1 MTYTLLSCIDSR
13 IIEPTKFYGRFEL
26 GPFSPG
32 QGLTVANALRRAL
45 LSQLPGT
52 AITLVHIVGASHEY
66 DTLTGVQE
74 CVLDILLNLKQIIVK
89 SEFEIFSP
97 QVGFLNVIGPGIV
110 RARDF
115 KLPFFV
121 SAIDPDQYIATLTNQ
136 GQLKMKF
143 LVNCGKN
150 YLTHSPSGSN
160 YLKWVNLLE
169 KAQPDFQTNKH
180 ENETISNDNLY
191 RKWKSERQKPHSQ
204 LTYQLPIKENLQL
217 NKNSQQ
223 QFLTET
229 LENTSALNQNLN
241 HTQTYKTGYFPID
254 AIFAPITRV
263 NYTIE
268 LKNNL
273 KTVHEIICLEIWT
286 NGTIDPR
293 HAIHN
298 SVKSLIKLFLPLQQM
313 HTNSNNINF
322 IVSNLKKNDE
332 IQKSVIE
339 NNLINLNNSNFN
351 LRNVTESNTTQKNFT
366 NNLKRLKTFNVLNQT
381 SNLQKNSENLVVQ
394 TQITSQTKEKFFELD
409 LLNLKLKSRS
419 YRALKAGKIN
429 TVGTL
434 VSKTKSQLLALTNF
448 GESSLVEVQN
458 ALKNY
463 GLTLKSEKI

>member
-52 AITLVHIVGASHEY
+52 AITVVQIESASHEY
-66 DTLTGVQE
+66 DTLIGVRE
-74 CVLDILLNLKQIIVK
+74 CVLDILLNLKQVIVK

-97 QVGFLNVIGPGIV
+97 QVGFLNVIGPGVV
-110 RARDF
+110 RARDL

-169 KAQPDFQTNKH
+169 KAQPNFQTNKYLSD
-180 ENETISNDNLY
+180 TLSNNNLY
-191 RKWKSERQKPHSQ
+191 LKWKVERQKPDSK
-204 LTYQLPIKENLQL
+204 LTAKKSIKQNIQFHK

-223 QFLTET
+223 HFLTET
-229 LENTSALNQNLN
+229 FENTNNLSP
-241 HTQTYKTGYFPID
+241 TQTYKTGYFPID

-268 LKNNL
+268 LKHSSKAIN
-273 KTVHEIICLEIWT
+273 EIICLEIWT

-298 SVKSLIKLFLPLQQM
+298 SVKSLIQLFLPLQQM
-313 HTNSNNINF
+313 QTNSQNVYF
-322 IVSNLKKNDE
+322 KLSNLETNEKVEKNM
-332 IQKSVIE
+332 IE
-339 NNLINLNNSNFN
+339 NNPKNLNDSTLN
-351 LRNVTESNTTQKNFT
+351 LRNVTETNKTQKNFT
-366 NNLKRLKTFNVLNQT
+366 NNLKRLKASNRFNQIND
-381 SNLQKNSENLVVQ
+381 LQKNRDNSFVQ
-394 TQITSQTKEKFFELD
+394 TQIPFQTKEKLFELD
-409 LLNLKLKSRS
+409 LLNLKLGSRS
-419 YRALKAGKIN
+419 YRALKAGKIS
-429 TVGTL
+429 TIGEL
-434 VSKTKSQLLALTNF
+434 VSKTTSQLLALTNF

-458 ALKNY
+458 ALKTY
-463 GLTLKSEKI
+463 GLTLE